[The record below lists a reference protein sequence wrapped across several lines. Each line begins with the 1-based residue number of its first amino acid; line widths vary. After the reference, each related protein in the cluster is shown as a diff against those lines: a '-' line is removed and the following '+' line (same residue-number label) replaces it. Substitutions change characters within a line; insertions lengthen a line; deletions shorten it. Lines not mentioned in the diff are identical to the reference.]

1 MTGNPGDSRGIQGHP
16 GADSHLPSHIG
27 SSRFRFGSMRPIEP
41 GQFTTADLDGA
52 PDEGPRYELVDGV
65 LLVTHMSSTAHQSA
79 LIELMLLLK
88 SACPGH
94 LKVLPGPLE
103 FRPDGRLALVPDLL
117 VLPRQ
122 ESTTRWV
129 DELLLAVE
137 VVVSTTRTVDQVLKP
152 VLYERAGV
160 PSYWMLDAEEGRLT
174 VLELEDGRYVERTV
188 VVGKEAFEAAL
199 PFPVRVVP
207 ADLVV

>member
-1 MTGNPGDSRGIQGHP
+1 MWP
-16 GADSHLPSHIG
+16 A
-27 SSRFRFGSMRPIEP
+27 EP
-41 GQFTTADLDGA
+41 GEFTTADLDA
-52 PDEGPRYELVDGV
+52 VPDEGARYELVDGV
-65 LLVTHMSSTAHQSA
+65 LLVTYMSSRIHQLA
-79 LIELMLLLK
+79 LGELMLRMAA
-88 SACPGH
+88 ACPEH
-94 LKVLPGPLE
+94 LEVLPGPLE

-174 VLELEDGRYVERTV
+174 VLELEDGRYVERAV
-188 VVGKEAFEAAL
+188 VVGKEAFEAEL